1 MIVTLE
7 EVKNWLKDISAED
20 DPVVAMLITAAEQ
33 YLYNATGNTFDSTN
47 DLAKLFCMVLVTDW
61 YENRE
66 AVGRT
71 TEKTRSIVESM
82 LTQLSYCYA
91 PLVEVAP

>member
-1 MIVTLE
+1 MLITLE
-7 EVKNWLKDISAED
+7 EVKTWLRVDGSEDDLLIQSLISA
-20 DPVVAMLITAAEQ
+20 AET

-66 AVGRT
+66 AVGKT
-71 TEKTRSIVESM
+71 TEKTRPVVESM
-82 LTQLSYCYA
+82 LTQLSHCYA
-91 PLVEVAP
+91 PVEVVT